1 MRTIKDMEG
10 LGMARKG
17 LELKMVLKSSRL
29 ERTLSLFNWNGMKEW
44 ISHAGK
50 KLT

>member
-1 MRTIKDMEG
+1 MKTIKDMEWV
-10 LGMARKG
+10 GMAMKD
-17 LELKMVLKSSRL
+17 LELKMELKSFWL